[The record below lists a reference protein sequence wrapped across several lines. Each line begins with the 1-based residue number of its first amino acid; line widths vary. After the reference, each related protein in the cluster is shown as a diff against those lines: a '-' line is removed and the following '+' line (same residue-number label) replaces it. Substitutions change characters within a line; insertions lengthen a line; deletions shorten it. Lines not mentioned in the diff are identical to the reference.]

1 MENIDYMELLNLI
14 KDDKQPMKIRL
25 HLNVSTGE
33 YKEYEWCENC
43 YVISN
48 SEDESEDY
56 NFYLRDCLLD
66 SQSFDKI
73 IEPLPMTIEAAFLT
87 LKNRFYDLAE
97 AIRNETNRILLNK
110 DRTGLAQHDE
120 DVKLKLLE
128 EVINIVEEYE
138 DE

>member
-48 SEDESEDY
+48 SADESLDY

-97 AIRNETNRILLNK
+97 AIRSETNRILLNK
-110 DRTGLAQHDE
+110 DRTVLAQHDE
-120 DVKLKLLE
+120 NVKLKLLE